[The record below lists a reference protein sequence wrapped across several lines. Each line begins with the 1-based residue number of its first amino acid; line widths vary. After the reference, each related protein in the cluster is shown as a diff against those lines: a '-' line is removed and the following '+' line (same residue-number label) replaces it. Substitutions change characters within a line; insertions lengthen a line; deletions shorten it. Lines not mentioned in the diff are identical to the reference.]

1 MPRSA
6 GPGPGSARCLRH
18 QCSGF
23 CSTLHRHLI
32 EACATLARRRY
43 HCIGFPRYF
52 IIEEYLRVLSYPK
65 FKLSEGDIK
74 GLVQEELLPYVEVV
88 KAGRRLRVVDR
99 DPSDDKFVEVAGKA
113 RVIISGDKDLLSIG
127 RYQKILIQSPAQ
139 FLEKN
144 PQLR

>member
-1 MPRSA
+1 VRVVLDTNVVVSA
-6 GPGPGSARCLRH
+6 LLFTGISSKLVPLWQDDVITVLVSRGIL
-18 QCSGF
+18 
-23 CSTLHRHLI
+23 
-32 EACATLARRRY
+32 
-43 HCIGFPRYF
+43 
-52 IIEEYLRVLSYPK
+52 EEYLRVLSYPK

-99 DPSDDKFVEVAGKA
+99 DPSDDKFVECAVAGKA

-139 FLEKN
+139 FPEKN